1 MGIAEQIGI
10 SPTLTAVFAV
20 VTGILGAVLAR
31 FILDALGMKSWWRRG
46 FAIGVASHGIGASRA
61 FSVSPEAG
69 AYASLA
75 MGMHGILGAIAI
87 PWIFHLMNR

>member
-1 MGIAEQIGI
+1 
-10 SPTLTAVFAV
+10 
-20 VTGILGAVLAR
+20 
-31 FILDALGMKSWWRRG
+31 MKSWWQRG

-87 PWIFHLMNR
+87 PWIFHLINR